1 MAILAISVA
10 IFAILAP
17 RPRQINLFNGSF
29 WSLGY
34 VDSFDIWTK
43 AGTLK
48 AIQAEVK
55 GGRDQVWPKT
65 FAETTKEPL
74 NLRLLSLSWP
84 NLAWTSTYPRC
95 TWPYPKTRPQPQSSL
110 HGGHFVF
117 HAWLYRNGPAEAV
130 WRLRPDFSLWC
141 NTPR

>member
-48 AIQAEVK
+48 AIQREVK
-55 GGRDQVWPKT
+55 GGRDTLKDNILYFGAKIQIVLKKALVFWVWG
-65 FAETTKEPL
+65 ENS
-74 NLRLLSLSWP
+74 NL
-84 NLAWTSTYPRC
+84 
-95 TWPYPKTRPQPQSSL
+95 
-110 HGGHFVF
+110 
-117 HAWLYRNGPAEAV
+117 
-130 WRLRPDFSLWC
+130 
-141 NTPR
+141 